1 MEIYKFVCSSKNLY
15 HATQKRCKTEKNLL
29 YIIMRLNTH
38 GPPPLVP
45 GSILTPSDQ
54 CRDHPIWSSFVVGHV
69 RYIWTVLIWITLEIF
84 YIYEVWNMSLR

>member
-1 MEIYKFVCSSKNLY
+1 MKWLKNVQLLYERNLMEIYKFVCSSKNLY

-54 CRDHPIWSSFVVGHV
+54 CRDHPI
-69 RYIWTVLIWITLEIF
+69 
-84 YIYEVWNMSLR
+84 